1 MPHRTPCTQSAHDR
15 ARKWMPHRIPCTES
29 ADDRARR
36 LQTHRTPC
44 TQSADDRAHR
54 LQTHRTPCIDGAD
67 DRAGRFLT
75 RRTPCTESTDDRAH
89 RLQTHRTPCT
99 ETAHDRADKRCT
111 PCTSSD
117 SSPVLARPLCRRG
130 SLPLRALRRQLIPI
144 LVNIGTVDIRN
155 RYPHLRTPHRRH
167 SSHAPHGVERP
178 LAKKLGTRLSNR
190 GSKYFI

>member
-1 MPHRTPCTQSAHDR
+1 MSLLDDLVFVVVNEARRVVLAIATVTRGYGFMFWSSRRDSLCTYDADDHARISLTHRTPYTDSAHDR
-15 ARKWMPHRIPCTES
+15 ARRLMP
-29 ADDRARR
+29 
-36 LQTHRTPC
+36 
-44 TQSADDRAHR
+44 
-54 LQTHRTPCIDGAD
+54 
-67 DRAGRFLT
+67 
-75 RRTPCTESTDDRAH
+75 
-89 RLQTHRTPCT
+89 HRTPCT